1 MRPAARL
8 AKFERKRSASNQS
21 AELRTLSP
29 PSARGWSKKSV
40 PKEKRE
46 HMDALSE
53 ESGESDKLYQEA
65 RLLSHR
71 FRDGL
76 LALFFDEK
84 SGMEELTK
92 IYGVS

>member
-1 MRPAARL
+1 
-8 AKFERKRSASNQS
+8 
-21 AELRTLSP
+21 
-29 PSARGWSKKSV
+29 
-40 PKEKRE
+40 
-46 HMDALSE
+46 MDALSE